1 MQTWCNAIPS
11 VLFKS
16 DSLHQ
21 VKNNSVDL
29 PAEENNDETPL
40 VTFYIPFEFSQLS
53 FSWALQQ
60 STHYTVN
67 HLILIVLALGLSTFN
82 R

>member
-1 MQTWCNAIPS
+1 M
-11 VLFKS
+11 L
-16 DSLHQ
+16 SLPFFLNQIHYTKW
-21 VKNNSVDL
+21 KNNSVDL